1 MSNIDTIEYWQ
12 HRYETCQQAL
22 ANTLKMA
29 RKNWE
34 LAADINLTCM
44 ERGERMAELEA
55 LIVEL
60 LHEYYKAKLQVIDEY
75 VNSSYFDEVIA
86 ELDEEMAVWRERAGI
101 KEQPPSEYEGEG
113 VA

>member
-1 MSNIDTIEYWQ
+1 MIYSEFWDSMT
-12 HRYETCQQAL
+12 TAAL
-22 ANTLKMA
+22 
-29 RKNWE
+29 
-34 LAADINLTCM
+34 
-44 ERGERMAELEA
+44 ERIKRLEA
-55 LIVEL
+55 LEARVKELEVLIAEL

-75 VNSSYFDEVIA
+75 VRPGSFDKAIA